1 MFASRPLSSFLHLP
15 PATAH
20 NDQDND
26 KGNNSA
32 AYDGTVGQVACK
44 TNTQQ

>member
-1 MFASRPLSSFLHLP
+1 MFASRPLCLLPP